1 MADTLPVTTRTKL
14 SRLPARGVFDLESIR
29 AILDDAFVCHLGFE
43 VDGQPFVIPTAY
55 GRIDDRLY
63 VHGSAASRT
72 VRALGR
78 GIEACVTVTIVDG
91 LVLARSAFHHSI
103 NYRSVVVFGTARLV
117 VDREEKEEALR
128 AITNHIVPDRWEEV
142 RTPSEQELKATS
154 VLVLS
159 IEEASA
165 KVRNGPPKDD
175 EEDLDWPVWA
185 GVVPLRLHVGA
196 PEPDA
201 HLREDVK
208 EFEVTRLQGRNHRP
222 ASRSARLAKPVAASC
237 MNSDSIEPGG

>member
-1 MADTLPVTTRTKL
+1 MTETLARTPRTTLR
-14 SRLPARGVFDLESIR
+14 RLPDRGAFDLASIH
-29 AILDDAFVCHLGFE
+29 AILDEAFICHLGFD

-78 GIEACVTVTIVDG
+78 GIDACVTVTLIDG

-117 VDREEKEEALR
+117 TDPQEKQEALR
-128 AITNHIVPDRWEEV
+128 AITNHVVPDRWEEV
-142 RTPSEQELKATS
+142 RAPGEQELKATS
-154 VLVLS
+154 VLALTLD
-159 IEEASA
+159 EASA
-165 KVRNGPPKDD
+165 KIRTGPPKDD
-175 EEDLDWPVWA
+175 EEDLEWPVWA
-185 GVVPLRLHVGA
+185 GVVPLRQEIGT

-201 HLREDVK
+201 YVRPGVNAFDVRR
-208 EFEVTRLQGRNHRP
+208 VARGSAVGRGR
-222 ASRSARLAKPVAASC
+222 
-237 MNSDSIEPGG
+237 